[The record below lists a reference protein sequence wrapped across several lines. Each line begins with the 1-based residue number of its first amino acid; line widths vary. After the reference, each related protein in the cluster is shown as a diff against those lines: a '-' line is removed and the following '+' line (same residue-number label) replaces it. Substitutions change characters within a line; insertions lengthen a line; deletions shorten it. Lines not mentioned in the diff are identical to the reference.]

1 MAGAVAVTAAVGAD
15 ADHAVLAPDLVA
27 MATESGASTRMIET
41 SSLGDG
47 LTVVTEAL
55 PHAPSVAVGVWAQ
68 VGARDEPDALAGASH
83 FLEHLLFKGT
93 EDRTALEIAEAVD
106 RVGGDMNAFTGRES
120 TAFYARVPADQLP
133 MAVDLLTDVV
143 VDPAFH
149 DDDVEV
155 ERDVI
160 LDELAASLD
169 TPDDRIHV
177 ALAEAVFPG
186 HPLGREV
193 IGSEDTVASLSRDTI
208 ADFHHRH
215 YRADDLVVAVTG
227 PVDHGDIVDR
237 VTGRFPCGRSD
248 GLLARTPPGDEVVPV
263 TVVDRPGEQT
273 HIALGW
279 RSLPAGHPDRYAL
292 AVANQVLGGGLSSR
306 LFQEIREQRGL
317 AYSVWSSPSPA
328 SDAGQF
334 TAYAGT
340 APEQASTVLELLDG
354 EVRRFVDDG
363 ITQDERDIAVGYL
376 TGSLVLGLEDT
387 ASRLGRIGGLM
398 TALGRVVPIEEDVD
412 ALRAVTVA
420 DVADIVQRVLGG
432 PRSVAIVGPRDDA
445 LEGVL
450 AGIASTSAG

>member
-1 MAGAVAVTAAVGAD
+1 VIRT
-15 ADHAVLAPDLVA
+15 
-27 MATESGASTRMIET
+27 TT
-41 SSLGDG
+41 LGDG

-55 PHAPSVAVGVWAQ
+55 PHATSVAAGVWAQ
-68 VGARDEPDALAGASH
+68 VGARDEPEPLAGTSH

-93 EDRTALEIAEAVD
+93 ADRTALEIAEAID
-106 RVGGDMNAFTGRES
+106 RVGGDMNAFTGREA
-120 TAFYARVPADQLP
+120 TAFYARVPARELS

-149 DDDVEV
+149 EEDVEV

-215 YRADDLVVAVTG
+215 YRSEDLVVAVVG
-227 PVDHGDIVDR
+227 PVDHDDVVAR
-237 VTGRFPCGRSD
+237 VTDRFPSGRSD
-248 GLLARTPPGDEVVPV
+248 GLVARRAPEDEVVPV
-263 TVVDRPGEQT
+263 TTIDRPGEQT
-273 HIALGW
+273 HVALGW

-306 LFQEIREQRGL
+306 LFQEIREKRGL
-317 AYSVWSSPSPA
+317 AYTVWSSPSPA

-340 APEQASTVLELLDG
+340 APEQAATVLSLLEG
-354 EVRRFVDDG
+354 EVARMVDEG
-363 ITQDERDIAVGYL
+363 ITPAERDIAVGYL
-376 TGSLVLGLEDT
+376 TGSLLLGLEDT
-387 ASRLGRIGGLM
+387 GSRLGRLGGLM
-398 TALGRVVPIEEDVD
+398 SGLGRVVPVEEDVA
-412 ALRAVTVA
+412 ALEAVTVD
-420 DVADIVQRVLGG
+420 DVLAVVQQVLGG
-432 PRSVAIVGPRDDA
+432 ARSVAVVGPQDD
-445 LEGVL
+445 GL
-450 AGIASTSAG
+450 AELLTGQGTTAAR

>member
-1 MAGAVAVTAAVGAD
+1 MIQT
-15 ADHAVLAPDLVA
+15 
-27 MATESGASTRMIET
+27 ST
-41 SSLGDG
+41 LGDG
-47 LTVVTEAL
+47 LTVVTEDL
-55 PHAPSVAVGVWAQ
+55 PHAPSVAVGVWVR
-68 VGARDEPDALAGASH
+68 VGARDEPEPLAGSSH

-106 RVGGDMNAFTGRES
+106 RVGGDMNAFTGREA
-120 TAFYARVPADQLP
+120 TAFYARVPADELA

-149 DDDVEV
+149 EDDVEV

-177 ALAEAVFPG
+177 SLTEAVFPD

-193 IGSEDTVASLSRDTI
+193 IGSEETVTSLSRDTI

-215 YRADDLVVAVTG
+215 YRAEDLLVAVAG
-227 PVDHGDIVDR
+227 PVDHDDIVGR
-237 VTGRFPCGRSD
+237 VTGRFPSGRSD
-248 GLLARTPPGDEVVPV
+248 GLIARTAPDDRVVPV
-263 TVVDRPGEQT
+263 ATVDRPGEQT
-273 HIALGW
+273 HLAIGW
-279 RSLPAGHPDRYAL
+279 RSLPAGHPERYAL

-306 LFQEIREQRGL
+306 LFQEIREKRGL

-328 SDAGQF
+328 SDSGQF

-340 APEQASTVLELLDG
+340 APEQAATVLGLLDG
-354 EVRRFVDDG
+354 EVARFVEDG

-387 ASRLGRIGGLM
+387 GSRLGRIGGLM
-398 TALGRVVPIEEDVD
+398 SALGRVVPVEEDVA
-412 ALRAVTVA
+412 ALRAVTVD
-420 DVADIVQRVLGG
+420 DVAQVVQRVLGG
-432 PRSVAIVGPRDDA
+432 PRAVAVVGPRDRAVED
-445 LEGVL
+445 LL
-450 AGIASTSAG
+450 AKLAPTVAG

>member
-1 MAGAVAVTAAVGAD
+1 MIQTST
-15 ADHAVLAPDLVA
+15 LA
-27 MATESGASTRMIET
+27 
-41 SSLGDG
+41 DG
-47 LTVVTEAL
+47 LTVVTEDL

-68 VGARDEPDALAGASH
+68 VGARDEPDELAGASH

-93 EDRTALEIAEAVD
+93 ADRTALEIAEAVD

-120 TAFYARVPADQLP
+120 TAFYARVPATELA
-133 MAVDLLTDVV
+133 MAVDLLVDVV

-149 DDDVEV
+149 EDDVEV

-177 ALAEAVFPG
+177 ALAEAVFPD

-193 IGSEDTVASLSRDTI
+193 IGSEETVHDLARDTI

-215 YRADDLVVAVTG
+215 YRAEDLLVAVAG
-227 PVDHGDIVDR
+227 PVDHDDIVGQ
-237 VTGRFPCGRSD
+237 VTDRFPSGRTD
-248 GLLARTPPGDEVVPV
+248 GLVTRTPPSPEVVAS
-263 TVVDRPGEQT
+263 TVIDRPGEQT
-273 HIALGW
+273 HLALGW
-279 RSLPAGHPDRYAL
+279 RSLPAGHPERYAL

-306 LFQEIREQRGL
+306 LFQEIREKRGL
-317 AYSVWSSPSPA
+317 CYSVWSSPSPA

-340 APEQASTVLELLDG
+340 APEQATTVLALLDD
-354 EVRRFVDDG
+354 EITRFVDEG

-387 ASRLGRIGGLM
+387 GSRLGRLGGLM
-398 TALGRVVPIEEDVD
+398 TALGRVVPIDEDVA
-412 ALRAVTVA
+412 ALRAVTLD
-420 DVADIVQRVLGG
+420 DVTAVVRKVLGG
-432 PRSVAIVGPRDDA
+432 PRSVAVVGPHDDA
-445 LEGVL
+445 LAAALEGMRSPS
-450 AGIASTSAG
+450 GG